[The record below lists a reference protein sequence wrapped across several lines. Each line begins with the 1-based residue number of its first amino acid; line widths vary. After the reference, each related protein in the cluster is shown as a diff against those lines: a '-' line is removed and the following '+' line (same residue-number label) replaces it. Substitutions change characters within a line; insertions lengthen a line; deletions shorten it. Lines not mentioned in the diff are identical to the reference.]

1 MTCAAEG
8 SAYRIIA
15 FGRDD
20 RDRSEDKMTS
30 VANVRGGRATTPLVL
45 GAIVA
50 GGAIGW
56 AYWARREPALAERTR
71 RRLAEGG
78 PA

>member
-1 MTCAAEG
+1 MGEVTRRSTGVVATLMLAA
-8 SAYRIIA
+8 
-15 FGRDD
+15 
-20 RDRSEDKMTS
+20 
-30 VANVRGGRATTPLVL
+30 
-45 GAIVA
+45 A
-50 GGAIGW
+50 GGAITW

>member
-1 MTCAAEG
+1 
-8 SAYRIIA
+8 
-15 FGRDD
+15 
-20 RDRSEDKMTS
+20 MTS